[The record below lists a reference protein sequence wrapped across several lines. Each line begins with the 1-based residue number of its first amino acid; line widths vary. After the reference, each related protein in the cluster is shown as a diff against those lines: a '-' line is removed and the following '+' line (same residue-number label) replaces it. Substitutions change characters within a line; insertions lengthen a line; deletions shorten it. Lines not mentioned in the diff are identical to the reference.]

1 MVNSASNFLKEIYEL
16 GARRIGVFNVPPI
29 GCLPFQRTAAGGIE
43 RNIVVEYNEAV
54 ELYNNKLSKELASF
68 NQNYPNSRV
77 VYIDVYNPLL
87 DIILNSKKYG
97 YEVEDR
103 GCCGTGIIEVVFLC
117 NRFASTCP
125 NDMEFVFWDSFHPT
139 QSVYKRLIYPMLQNC
154 VKNFT

>member
-1 MVNSASNFLKEIYEL
+1 MKEIYEL

-87 DIILNSKKYG
+87 DIILNSKTYG
-97 YEVEDR
+97 NSNFYFFFIRVKKEIISYE
-103 GCCGTGIIEVVFLC
+103 L
-117 NRFASTCP
+117 
-125 NDMEFVFWDSFHPT
+125 
-139 QSVYKRLIYPMLQNC
+139 KIYTFFNI
-154 VKNFT
+154 